1 MTPEQPQPSFRFVEN
16 TDPVSDAR
24 RREILADPGF
34 GDHATDYVAAIR
46 WSGRSPEEGTW
57 TDPRIE
63 PRAPLQLDPASAV
76 FHYGQ
81 EVFEGLKAY
90 RHADGSV
97 WLFRPEANAARLNRS
112 AERLTLPALPPELF
126 LASLDELVRRDH
138 RWIPDGEGT
147 SLYLRPFMIATEPFL
162 GVRPSRE
169 VLYEVIASPAGNYF
183 GTPEPVDIWLSTTW
197 ARTHA
202 GGTGFAKCGGN
213 YAASL
218 LPQLEGEAQ
227 GCKQVIFTDRN
238 REDAVEE
245 LGGMNVFFVTRDGKL
260 VTPEL
265 TGTILPGITRDSVIH
280 LAQDHGIEV
289 EERTVTLGEWREGV
303 ASGQI
308 AEIFACG
315 TAAVIAPMGRLLSER
330 GEIPAPAQTNGEITT
345 WLRDQLVGIQHGT
358 VEDPY
363 GWMHRVL

>member
-1 MTPEQPQPSFRFVEN
+1 M
-16 TDPVSDAR
+16 
-24 RREILADPGF
+24 
-34 GDHATDYVAAIR
+34 
-46 WSGRSPEEGTW
+46 
-57 TDPRIE
+57 
-63 PRAPLQLDPASAV
+63 
-76 FHYGQ
+76 
-81 EVFEGLKAY
+81 
-90 RHADGSV
+90 
-97 WLFRPEANAARLNRS
+97 
-112 AERLTLPALPPELF
+112 
-126 LASLDELVRRDH
+126 RRDH